1 MTTLQVSSKGH
12 SPKKIPGWMWIVVGL
27 LVLLVLGNA
36 IYMATDTGAEE
47 ESAQEAS
54 AGVEKTTEELA
65 MDRALEKIDAVLR
78 KQDELLAATDD
89 AEKTRLHREL
99 SELIQDALSEDMKE
113 AIREDPD
120 GITQALAELLRD
132 AIIAKEIA
140 AELAGNPEVAID
152 NALAAQELKI
162 LLESLRGSLNSASYP
177 QEAQAIDA
185 IIAEA
190 QASAARSAE
199 RLLPFYK

>member
-1 MTTLQVSSKGH
+1 
-12 SPKKIPGWMWIVVGL
+12 MWIVVGL